1 MLGVYVSFLIR
12 VFFGYMPRSGI
23 AGPYGNSIFSFLRNL
38 YTVFCSG
45 CTNSHS
51 QQQCRRAP
59 FSLHPLAV
67 VIHRH
72 FDDGH
77 TDWCEVI

>member
-12 VFFGYMPRSGI
+12 VFSGYMPRSGI

-59 FSLHPLAV
+59 FSLHPRQQLLFIDILMMAILTGV
-67 VIHRH
+67 R
-72 FDDGH
+72 
-77 TDWCEVI
+77 